1 MSPQARRLREA
12 LLAHGVKVR
21 VRTNS
26 RVITRQGARGREY
39 GDADS
44 GLFDP
49 AGVDLHALAAD
60 CSGTVY
66 WFPEMKKA
74 FASSQWPG
82 GRVVEVTWHDP
93 GGVAVHRE
101 VPAPRLGLYYLG
113 GPRYTSKRR

>member
-12 LLAHGVKVR
+12 LLAHGIKVR

-66 WFPEMKKA
+66 LLPETSKA
-74 FASSQWPG
+74 FASSQWQKG
-82 GRVVEVTWHDP
+82 GRVVEVTWPDP
-93 GGVAVHRE
+93 RGLAVHRE
-101 VPAPRLGLYYLG
+101 VPKPYALII
-113 GPRYTSKRR
+113 